1 VARLKNSKTLHFLN
15 EVTHQIKSKEAKK
28 LVKDE
33 LSYHIKEAEKTWIEK
48 GLTEIEAEEIA
59 IGQMGN
65 PTKLGISMNKLYR
78 PKVDWWMMTL
88 LGLSLLMGFL
98 PLISLEY
105 KDYFVFNK
113 AIIVILGA
121 LVAVGIMFFDF
132 RKWEKR
138 GWVFY
143 TLGVMF
149 LLAIRFLPN
158 RMING
163 VPLIEIGP
171 LTIENLMSIPFFLLA
186 WASFFNH
193 KKFKVWQF
201 VVLFLIPLF
210 MFLALPSSTSV
221 YIYTIMVFVMLC
233 WSRFNPKT
241 IVSIF
246 TFAVSSTF
254 ILGLTSWNYLKVYQK
269 ERVLAFLNP
278 EEYSTGAGY
287 LNLKLKEILSKASWF
302 GTSGS
307 GEFIPVAHTDFVFV
321 TSIYFYGWIL
331 GIVLVLIL
339 SLFAVRIIF
348 VSFSIKDSFGK
359 LLLIGTVALYL
370 AQLAT
375 NIAMTLG
382 LFPLVGISLPFMS
395 YGLMPTLL
403 NAILIGVVLSVY
415 RRKDFFVVV

>member
-1 VARLKNSKTLHFLN
+1 LTNSKKRHFLN
-15 EVTHQIKSKEAKK
+15 EVTYQIKSKDAKK
-28 LVKDE
+28 QVANE
-33 LSYHIKEAEKTWIEK
+33 LNYHLKEAEKMWTSK
-48 GLTEIEAEEIA
+48 GLTENEAEEKA
-59 IGQMGN
+59 IEQMGN

-78 PKVDWWMMTL
+78 PKIDWWMIVL

-98 PLISLEY
+98 PLFSLEQ
-105 KDYFVFNK
+105 KDYFIVNK
-113 AIIVILGA
+113 AIIVILGGLIA
-121 LVAVGIMFFDF
+121 IGIMFIDY
-132 RKWEKR
+132 RKWEKK

-143 TLGVMF
+143 TIGLMI
-149 LLAIRFLPN
+149 LLTILYLPN

-163 VPLIEIGP
+163 VPHIEIGP
-171 LTIENLMSIPFFLLA
+171 FKIENLMSFPFFLLA

-201 VVLFLIPLF
+201 IGMFVIPIF
-210 MFLALPSSTSV
+210 MFLALPSMTSV

-233 WSRFNPKT
+233 WSRFNRKT
-241 IVSIF
+241 VLTIF
-246 TFAVSSTF
+246 TIAISFAI
-254 ILGLTSWNYLKVYQK
+254 ILGTTSWTYMKEYQK
-269 ERVLAFLNP
+269 VRLLAFLNP
-278 EEYSTGAGY
+278 EDYSTGAGY
-287 LNLKLKEILSKASWF
+287 LNLKLNEILSKASWF
-302 GTSGS
+302 GNSDR
-307 GEFIPVAHTDFVFV
+307 GEYIPVAHTDFVFV
-321 TSIYFYGWIL
+321 TSIYYYGWLL

-339 SLFAVRIIF
+339 SMFAVRIIF
-348 VSFSIKDSFGK
+348 VSFGIKDTYGK

-415 RRKDFFVVV
+415 RRKDFLLVV